1 MTKTYVKTSESV
13 ARSHPDKVADQIGD
27 AIFDYLRTLKKDA
40 QSAVEVA
47 VAADTLLIFGEI
59 DKDIVK
65 ANNGITNVEYANP
78 ELAEKIKEIAV
89 ERLRLIGYSKEFYNP
104 TVLVKLVT
112 QSAEINK
119 AVEENEEHEAAAG
132 DQGIVTGFA
141 VAETKQFHALHY
153 ILANRIIK
161 ELEADRDNRR
171 IEWLL
176 PDAKSQ
182 VTVKYEYSEKG
193 LDKPVSIENILVSQC
208 YSDSVS
214 LEEVRKQLKNRVKE
228 ITVEFLNDNKRFLDT
243 DKLIKSLE
251 KAEFLI
257 NPAGAWH
264 KGGPASDSGLCLA
277 DDTLIYSVNRGICK
291 IQELNIGDKVVTE
304 SGIASIIDHF
314 SNGEKETFVI
324 TDSNGVDIEA
334 TGNHPFRVLDENENI
349 VWRRAD
355 ELKES
360 DYVIRKSTE
369 FLNRSSKKLDRVK
382 FKNKNLNIDKNFCY
396 ILGWL
401 LGDGNTTATKEDR
414 LTFYYNSNDPL
425 EKLHL
430 FDKLASVFGEDHLR
444 HYDYQDDRFQ
454 IFSKDLYK
462 ELLKMKLITNTIARY
477 GSIPDRILTYNDAL
491 KGSFL
496 QGLFDA
502 DGHVAISGRN
512 DTTYNISLVSASK
525 TLVQQVSTVLFSMG
539 ISSKI
544 HEFEPRPGGIKNGK
558 VIQGGKRYDLLIQG
572 AKSKQKFFTKIGFGL
587 DSKNVVYKNDKK
599 LKREIIEDW
608 RRYPLP
614 ETVRELLQTDFQ
626 KANRWVEGSGRGKRK
641 YSYTHEKIVFIL
653 DLFANKSEHP
663 TYQKL
668 QYMIE
673 NDFQITKITKIKK
686 SIARTWDIT
695 LDDDTHSFIANG
707 FIVHN
712 SGRKLVVDNYGSA
725 SSIGGGNH
733 SGKNFN
739 KVDRSGAYYARHI
752 AKSVVASGLADKCL
766 VELGFAIGVPKAVSI
781 NIETFGTENT
791 SLKIINEKVHKRFDF
806 RTQSMIDLS
815 DKIDKAIRTNEY
827 GYYTDDT
834 FPWEQTVDLC

>member
-47 VAADTLLIFGEI
+47 AAADTLLIFGEI
-59 DKDIVK
+59 DKDIVQAK
-65 ANNGITNVEYANP
+65 NGITNVEYANP

-89 ERLRLIGYSKEFYNP
+89 ERLRLIGYDKDTYNP

-112 QSAEINK
+112 QSAEINN

-161 ELEADRDNRR
+161 ELEADRDNGR

-264 KGGPASDSGLCLA
+264 KGGPASDSGL
-277 DDTLIYSVNRGICK
+277 
-291 IQELNIGDKVVTE
+291 
-304 SGIASIIDHF
+304 
-314 SNGEKETFVI
+314 
-324 TDSNGVDIEA
+324 
-334 TGNHPFRVLDENENI
+334 
-349 VWRRAD
+349 
-355 ELKES
+355 
-360 DYVIRKSTE
+360 
-369 FLNRSSKKLDRVK
+369 
-382 FKNKNLNIDKNFCY
+382 
-396 ILGWL
+396 
-401 LGDGNTTATKEDR
+401 
-414 LTFYYNSNDPL
+414 
-425 EKLHL
+425 
-430 FDKLASVFGEDHLR
+430 
-444 HYDYQDDRFQ
+444 
-454 IFSKDLYK
+454 
-462 ELLKMKLITNTIARY
+462 
-477 GSIPDRILTYNDAL
+477 
-491 KGSFL
+491 
-496 QGLFDA
+496 
-502 DGHVAISGRN
+502 
-512 DTTYNISLVSASK
+512 
-525 TLVQQVSTVLFSMG
+525 
-539 ISSKI
+539 
-544 HEFEPRPGGIKNGK
+544 
-558 VIQGGKRYDLLIQG
+558 
-572 AKSKQKFFTKIGFGL
+572 
-587 DSKNVVYKNDKK
+587 
-599 LKREIIEDW
+599 
-608 RRYPLP
+608 
-614 ETVRELLQTDFQ
+614 
-626 KANRWVEGSGRGKRK
+626 
-641 YSYTHEKIVFIL
+641 
-653 DLFANKSEHP
+653 
-663 TYQKL
+663 
-668 QYMIE
+668 
-673 NDFQITKITKIKK
+673 
-686 SIARTWDIT
+686 
-695 LDDDTHSFIANG
+695 
-707 FIVHN
+707 

-791 SLKIINEKVHKRFDF
+791 SLKIINEKVHKKFDF

-834 FPWEQTVDLC
+834 FPWEQTVEL